1 MNINYASKLKISMF
15 QQLGLFLRIL
25 RGILTEVRGEGKSL
39 NRDEVEGGSS
49 NKDKSDQQGWVL
61 MIFEDKGKG
70 GELRT

>member
-1 MNINYASKLKISMF
+1 MF

-61 MIFEDKGKG
+61 MIFEDKKGKG
-70 GELRT
+70 GELWT